1 MPTKK
6 PAAHPRAGGTAR
18 KSRVRSTLRPA
29 PHGVAVRYCAGLEA
43 TVREA
48 LAPLGDIQ
56 VYQPHR
62 MVVLDRSPRVA
73 AARVRSV
80 LEDLRRRHAVEFV
93 TPVLLD
99 PQSNTRQVLTDEI
112 VLRLKPGRTKRT
124 LQALGA
130 AHGVRISR
138 RNAFE
143 PSQYVLKVPSPSGT
157 QTLDIA
163 RSLDACD
170 DVEFASP
177 NFLTEIKR

>member
-1 MPTKK
+1 MPTRK
-6 PAAHPRAGGTAR
+6 PAAHGRSESSGR
-18 KSRVRSTLRPA
+18 KSATRSKLRPVPNGIA
-29 PHGVAVRYCAGLEA
+29 ARYCAGQEA
-43 TVREA
+43 KVRDA
-48 LAPLGDIQ
+48 LAPFGEIE

-62 MVVLDRSPRVA
+62 MVVLERSPHVA
-73 AARVRSV
+73 AGRVKTV

-93 TPVLLD
+93 TPLLLD
-99 PQSNTRQVLTDEI
+99 PESNTRQVLTDEI

-130 AHGVRISR
+130 AHGVKISR
-138 RNAFE
+138 RNEFE

-163 RSLDACD
+163 RSLDASD
-170 DVEFASP
+170 DVEFACP